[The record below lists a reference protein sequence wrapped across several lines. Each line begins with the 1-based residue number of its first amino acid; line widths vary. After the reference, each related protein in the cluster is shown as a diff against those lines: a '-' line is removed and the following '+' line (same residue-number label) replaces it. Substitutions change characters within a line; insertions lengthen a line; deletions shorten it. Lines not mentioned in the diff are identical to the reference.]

1 MKKKKAIVFILGI
14 ICIFIV
20 LICVL
25 ASNIF
30 NNRTKELKKENKKY
44 SELIVKTKSGQKIE
58 TNYMRFDDSNFYLKF
73 PIKFKRLD
81 SNDIKKKY
89 VGNVAGFVYSNTEGN
104 INVVVNITE
113 NKMMDSQIDAYKD
126 YMKDFLKTTS
136 EIIDS
141 NLYEVDNHSIGQL
154 KLISKAIDTDIYNNM
169 IFFSY
174 NDKLVIVTFNC
185 TMELKEEWQNVGDFI
200 IQSLFFK
207 E

>member
-58 TNYMRFDDSNFYLKF
+58 TNYMRFDDSNFYLKV
-73 PIKFKRLD
+73 PINFKRLD

-136 EIIDS
+136 
-141 NLYEVDNHSIGQL
+141 
-154 KLISKAIDTDIYNNM
+154 
-169 IFFSY
+169 
-174 NDKLVIVTFNC
+174 
-185 TMELKEEWQNVGDFI
+185 
-200 IQSLFFK
+200 
-207 E
+207 